1 MMGRAWL
8 ASAGWALLCCVAAQV
23 FITAAA
29 IALFL
34 LFFGAVVTAM
44 FPPLLLLLGVGDG
57 TGWHIV
63 LVVAGTGVIVLG
75 LSGALTRW
83 AFRRC
88 RAVLFPIAPG
98 APVQWSWAK
107 RSSVLA
113 GIVAG
118 FVFVTI
124 VPALAFGAMPG
135 MPKLPIDAPGS
146 SGTV

>member
-1 MMGRAWL
+1 MTGRAWL
-8 ASAGWALLCCVAAQV
+8 ASAGWAFMSCVAAQV

-29 IALFL
+29 IALFV

-44 FPPLLLLLGVGDG
+44 FPPLLLLLGLGDG

-75 LSGALTRW
+75 VSGALTRW

-88 RAVLFPIAPG
+88 RAVVFPVVTG

-118 FVFVTI
+118 LVFVMA
-124 VPALAFGAMPG
+124 VPALAFGGLPG
-135 MPKLPIDAPGS
+135 MPKVPFDASGS